1 MRSISP
7 PGSTNAAFLV
17 VSQISNEQFWEKGV
31 TGMILIFI
39 TKRIFVYFDIPDSKR
54 FKGVVTGAA
63 RIYVPNLAVSLLCNF
78 SIDAVNL

>member
-1 MRSISP
+1 
-7 PGSTNAAFLV
+7 
-17 VSQISNEQFWEKGV
+17 
-31 TGMILIFI
+31 MILIFI

-63 RIYVPNLAVSLLCNF
+63 RIYVPNLAVSLLCNL